1 MRTNVNLRFT
11 EKTHEGAPA
20 SRMTPLQALRRSVMS
35 CLLWEKEFYE
45 DGQTIAERIE
55 KLASQVTVRQ
65 LADVAI
71 EARNVAQLRH
81 VPLLLLRALVAREDR
96 SLLRSTIP
104 QVIQR
109 ADEIAEFVSLYF
121 EKGRRP
127 LANQMKR
134 GLGDAFGKFDEYQ
147 LAKYEGMGAVKLRD
161 VLRLTHP
168 KPSGPEQSEL
178 WRRLDRGELARPDTW
193 ESALA
198 GGADKRET
206 FTRLLQEGKLGYLA
220 LLRNL
225 RGMTDAGVDRDLI
238 VKALGEDRGAARV
251 LPFRYVA
258 AARAAPSLEPA
269 IDKALLRRI
278 ATAPTMP
285 GRTVVLIDV
294 SGSMDRKLSERSDL
308 TRMDAAA
315 ALGAIVPGDVQ
326 LFTFSN
332 SLVAVPARKGMAGV
346 DAIIRSQ
353 LHSGTNLAHALDGL
367 NKLAKKGAFA
377 RLIVVTDEQTATRAP
392 APKFGRN
399 YLINVASAKN
409 GVSYGKEWT
418 HIDGFSENVL
428 RFIMQH
434 EEG

>member
-1 MRTNVNLRFT
+1 
-11 EKTHEGAPA
+11 
-20 SRMTPLQALRRSVMS
+20 
-35 CLLWEKEFYE
+35 
-45 DGQTIAERIE
+45 
-55 KLASQVTVRQ
+55 
-65 LADVAI
+65 
-71 EARNVAQLRH
+71 
-81 VPLLLLRALVAREDR
+81 
-96 SLLRSTIP
+96 
-104 QVIQR
+104 
-109 ADEIAEFVSLYF
+109 
-121 EKGRRP
+121 
-127 LANQMKR
+127 
-134 GLGDAFGKFDEYQ
+134 
-147 LAKYEGMGAVKLRD
+147 
-161 VLRLTHP
+161 
-168 KPSGPEQSEL
+168 
-178 WRRLDRGELARPDTW
+178 
-193 ESALA
+193 
-198 GGADKRET
+198 
-206 FTRLLQEGKLGYLA
+206 
-220 LLRNL
+220 
-225 RGMTDAGVDRDLI
+225 MTDAGVDRDLI

>member
-294 SGSMDRKLSERSDL
+294 SGSMDLKLSERSDL